1 MYEMQKT
8 EEIIDKALDIYMQI
22 ENEKAEKELEQS
34 QLENI
39 EFSKEH
45 KRKMKKI
52 FKEYRRMIKNR
63 EKE

>member
-22 ENEKAEKELEQS
+22 ENEKAEKELAQS

-52 FKEYRRMIKNR
+52 FREYRRMIKNR
-63 EKE
+63 KKE

>member
-1 MYEMQKT
+1 
-8 EEIIDKALDIYMQI
+8 MQI